1 MADRENFLYQ
11 PIKNMLTYDNIQN
24 ITSGQGFDYT
34 IGCLLGY
41 PYLIKYYKLIAIDLR
56 KQQACNANPKAKQQI
71 NFAGNLQRA
80 EDAIMFFSIEEAK
93 ETIDFSQENMKVS
106 FFFLFFALIY
116 YQCKITQYNTLNVKL
131 SNSQLNK

>member
-1 MADRENFLYQ
+1 
-11 PIKNMLTYDNIQN
+11 
-24 ITSGQGFDYT
+24 
-34 IGCLLGY
+34 
-41 PYLIKYYKLIAIDLR
+41 
-56 KQQACNANPKAKQQI
+56 
-71 NFAGNLQRA
+71 
-80 EDAIMFFSIEEAK
+80 MFFSIEEAK

>member
-1 MADRENFLYQ
+1 MQVKDYNAMVDRENFLYQ

-71 NFAGNLQRA
+71 ILQ
-80 EDAIMFFSIEEAK
+80 EICNEQKM
-93 ETIDFSQENMKVS
+93 Q
-106 FFFLFFALIY
+106 
-116 YQCKITQYNTLNVKL
+116 
-131 SNSQLNK
+131 